1 MASRVK
7 QHQVS
12 GVVLAVSSP
21 NKVAGGPAGLSGE
34 SRGANRAAT
43 LLGKPELHQASITA
57 RVVYHLKSKT
67 FFKVDFPILVR
78 GIGRSS
84 ELKVSL
90 DGSGFGFAQMNGLPF
105 FVVVRDHSGKYPV
118 TSAHCLEVSLPYP
131 GGTPGRVFTLAP
143 APDHP
148 EDMRIN
154 FAKGLLTHYVLV
166 VAGPSAND
174 WIEPLY
180 QAASR

>member
-12 GVVLAVSSP
+12 RVVLAVSSP

-34 SRGANRAAT
+34 PLGANRAAA

-67 FFKVDFPILVR
+67 FFKVDFPILVI
-78 GIGRSS
+78 GIGLSS
-84 ELKVSL
+84 DLKVSL
-90 DGSGFGFAQMNGLPF
+90 DKSGFGFAQMNGLPF
-105 FVVVRDHSGKYPV
+105 LVLVRDHSGKYPV
-118 TSAHCLEVSLPYP
+118 ASAHCLEVFPPYP

-148 EDMRIN
+148 EDVRIN
-154 FAKGLLTHYVLV
+154 FPKGLLTYYVLV
-166 VAGPSAND
+166 VAGPSADD